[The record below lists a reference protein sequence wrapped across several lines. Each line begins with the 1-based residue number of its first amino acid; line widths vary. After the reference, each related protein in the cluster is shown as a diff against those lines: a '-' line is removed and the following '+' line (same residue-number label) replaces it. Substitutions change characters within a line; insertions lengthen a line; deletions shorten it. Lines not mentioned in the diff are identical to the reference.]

1 MASRCTRRWG
11 AVGPPRSLSGARSP
25 VARRTRQQAL
35 ATRQGIL
42 DAAVQV
48 FMERGFQRSS
58 MQHVADRAGVTRGA
72 VYWHFRSQL
81 ELLEAL
87 LDQTPL
93 PWQVLKPLPEH
104 LGVGTSALLRR
115 QALTRMAAAPLV
127 WLEGSVPA
135 QRLMHIVGQ
144 VEAPDSAT
152 RLGARLAAVRH
163 AGLQRLHIAL
173 VQAAANSE
181 PRPHSAAQGA
191 GGCGACG
198 QAPPPRWVRTD
209 TADPV
214 VVSAAALGVFALVDG
229 LMHHWLRQPA
239 AFGLAEAGTQAVQSL
254 LAGLLET

>member
-1 MASRCTRRWG
+1 M
-11 AVGPPRSLSGARSP
+11 
-25 VARRTRQQAL
+25 ARRTRQQAL

-42 DAAVQV
+42 DAAVHV
-48 FMERGFQRSS
+48 FLERGFQRSS

-93 PWQVLKPLPEH
+93 PWQVLKPLPES
-104 LGVGTSALLRR
+104 LDAGMPAPLRR

-127 WLEGSVPA
+127 WLEGSEPA

-144 VEAPDSAT
+144 VDAPDSAT
-152 RLGARLAAVRH
+152 QLGARLASIRQTA
-163 AGLQRLHIAL
+163 LQRLHIAL

-181 PRPHSAAQGA
+181 PRPHSAAPSA

-198 QAPPPRWVRTD
+198 QAPPPSWVRTD
-209 TADPV
+209 TADLGDSTV
-214 VVSAAALGVFALVDG
+214 ALSAALGVFALVDG

-239 AFGLAEAGTQAVQSL
+239 AFGLAAVGMQAVQSL
-254 LAGLLET
+254 LAGILES

>member
-1 MASRCTRRWG
+1 
-11 AVGPPRSLSGARSP
+11 
-25 VARRTRQQAL
+25 
-35 ATRQGIL
+35 
-42 DAAVQV
+42 
-48 FMERGFQRSS
+48 

-93 PWQVLKPLPEH
+93 PWQVLKPLPEP
-104 LGVGTSALLRR
+104 LVAGTPALLRR
-115 QALTRMAAAPLV
+115 QALTHMAAAPLV
-127 WLEGSVPA
+127 WLEGSEPA

-144 VEAPDSAT
+144 VDAPDSAT
-152 RLGARLAAVRH
+152 RLGVRLAAVR
-163 AGLQRLHIAL
+163 GLQRLHIAL

-181 PRPHSAAQGA
+181 PRPHSAAPSA

-198 QAPPPRWVRTD
+198 QAPPPRSVRTD
-209 TADPV
+209 TADPA

-239 AFGLAEAGTQAVQSL
+239 AFGLAAAGTQAVQSL

>member
-1 MASRCTRRWG
+1 M
-11 AVGPPRSLSGARSP
+11 
-25 VARRTRQQAL
+25 ARRTRQQAL

-42 DAAVQV
+42 DAAVHV
-48 FMERGFQRSS
+48 FLERGFKRSS

-81 ELLEAL
+81 DLLEAS
-87 LDQTPL
+87 L
-93 PWQVLKPLPEH
+93 PWQVLQQLPEPSAADTPAPLP
-104 LGVGTSALLRR
+104 R
-115 QALTRMAAAPLV
+115 QALTDIAVAPLV
-127 WLEGSVPA
+127 WLEGSEPA

-163 AGLQRLHIAL
+163 AGSLRLHIAL

>member
-1 MASRCTRRWG
+1 M
-11 AVGPPRSLSGARSP
+11 
-25 VARRTRQQAL
+25 ARRTRQQAL

-42 DAAVQV
+42 DAAVHV
-48 FMERGFQRSS
+48 FLERGFKRSS

-93 PWQVLKPLPEH
+93 PWQVLQQLPEPSAADTPAPLP
-104 LGVGTSALLRR
+104 R
-115 QALTRMAAAPLV
+115 QALTDIAVAPLV
-127 WLEGSVPA
+127 WLEGSEPA

-152 RLGARLAAVRH
+152 RLGERLAAVRH

-173 VQAAANSE
+173 VQAAANSD

-198 QAPPPRWVRTD
+198 QAPPPRSVRTD
-209 TADPV
+209 TADPA

-239 AFGLAEAGTQAVQSL
+239 AFGLAAAGTQAVQSL
-254 LAGLLET
+254 LAGLLESWPVQHNLLSK